1 MKMAFLAV
9 AAVLLVAAP
18 AAQSKSSKE
27 MRLLQVCGASGCEAI
42 KPAVS
47 LRDGALSAVTA
58 PPFQRYYVLKVGWG
72 DGRKIFVRGEQ
83 YFVPAAG
90 ATLSKDTPGPV
101 EGWGKLPARAA
112 TVAGAVAARLKPFPA
127 PVPSAAYIGTRR
139 IADVTPFLA
148 LLGPLEQTTVPQTG
162 ESPVAIGLEFRRANP
177 WSTSAALLNYL
188 PKAHVVIRLDGYFRV
203 PDRVADRIDR
213 LRR

>member
-9 AAVLLVAAP
+9 AAALLVAAP

-27 MRLLQVCGASGCEAI
+27 MRLLQVCGASGCAAI

-47 LRDGALSAVTA
+47 LGHGAFSAAAA
-58 PPFQRYYVLKVGWG
+58 PPFGSYYVLKVGWG
-72 DGRKIFVRGEQ
+72 DGHKIFVRGEQ
-83 YFVPAAG
+83 YFVPASG
-90 ATLSKDTPGPV
+90 AVLPKDGPGPTD
-101 EGWGKLPARAA
+101 GWSKLPAR
-112 TVAGAVAARLKPFPA
+112 GVAAARNAAAQLDAFPA
-127 PVPSAAYIGTRR
+127 PTPSAAYIGTRR
-139 IADVTPFLA
+139 MPDVAPFLE
-148 LLGPLEQTTVPQTG
+148 LLGPLEPTTVPQTR
-162 ESPVAIGLEFRRANP
+162 ESPVSIGLEFRRANP

-188 PKAHVVIRLDGYFRV
+188 PKAHVLIRLDGFFRV